1 MSWDSL
7 FGQSLTGVQDPA
19 VAFGSHYDYGRAEY
33 REAKGNQQR
42 EGGPTWADLQPMA
55 GSQFPPVRDPTSMG
69 IPACSAL
76 RIRREQNGRDFMNS
90 RMWDNFH
97 ATPPTQTS
105 PQAVREDPRY
115 MDMKPE
121 GTRKG
126 VGNYRFQLEYMP
138 DNKVPDPSKNS
149 QNPFLQRLDAAGSD
163 GRNIVREFRDAV
175 VEDNRERDLE
185 ASKRM
190 ADRQFQD
197 RWLPPQVAEEA
208 AAIQA
213 YELLRPKQY
222 FDFPATAS
230 APSTVPAG
238 PLASAPA
245 RS

>member
-7 FGQSLTGVQDPA
+7 FGQSLTGTGAQVKDA
-19 VAFGSHYDYGRAEY
+19 ADAFGSHYDYERAEY
-33 REAKGNQQR
+33 RETTEPKGPSWS
-42 EGGPTWADLQPMA
+42 EVQPMA
-55 GSQFPPVRDPTSMG
+55 GSQFPPVRDPTTMG

-97 ATPPTQTS
+97 ATPPTQTA
-105 PQAVREDPRY
+105 PREVRNDPKF

-138 DNKVPDPSKNS
+138 DNTVPDPSKNS

-175 VEDNRERDLE
+175 VEDNRERDIE
-185 ASKRM
+185 SSKRM
-190 ADRQFQD
+190 ANRQFQD

-208 AAIQA
+208 AALQA

-222 FDFPATAS
+222 FDFPETAS
-230 APSTVPAG
+230 SPSTVPQG
-238 PLASAPA
+238 PN
-245 RS
+245 